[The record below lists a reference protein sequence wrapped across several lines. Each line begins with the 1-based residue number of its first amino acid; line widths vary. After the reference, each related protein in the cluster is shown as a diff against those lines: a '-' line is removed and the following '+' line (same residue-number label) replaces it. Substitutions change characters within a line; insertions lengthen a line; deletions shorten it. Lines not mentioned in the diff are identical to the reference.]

1 MNQNQTESKP
11 ASVEE
16 PRGEGLDETTCSDVW
31 EYSQYRA
38 SLRRNGVTFA
48 LMTRDGK
55 HSLNLGEQA
64 ILLAAL
70 NRPNAEGHGR
80 RAVAETQ
87 DDG

>member
-11 ASVEE
+11 QDVEE
-16 PRGEGLDETTCSDVW
+16 PREEGLDETACSDVW

-48 LMTRDGK
+48 LVTRDGK
-55 HSLNLGEQA
+55 NSLNPKEQT

-70 NRPNAEGHGR
+70 NRPNAKGER
-80 RAVAETQ
+80 
-87 DDG
+87 

>member
-1 MNQNQTESKP
+1 MSQENEIEAKKLTPTTDFLPSDG
-11 ASVEE
+11 AS
-16 PRGEGLDETTCSDVW
+16 CSDVW

-55 HSLNLGEQA
+55 NPLDPEEQT

-70 NRPNAEGHGR
+70 NRPNEKSPDAGATE
-80 RAVAETQ
+80 
-87 DDG
+87 